1 MTTPRL
7 RAGIAGLGQ
16 VGLLFDD
23 DAKRTGVWTHFS
35 AYEELAD
42 RYQLIAACD
51 PDPARRRKAADR
63 DSCLRLHDSLD
74 AMLAAERLDVVSLC
88 TPPGLHLAQIDAC
101 AGRVRA
107 VICEKPLGGGRF
119 EAGRQ
124 TVERCVARG
133 TLLAVNYY
141 KRYDGCVPA
150 ASERLRSGAI
160 GELRSATAIYAGP
173 LEAVGSHALDL
184 LTFLAGPLT
193 LLSAA
198 RRAPDR
204 LMAVLGFGASGLACL
219 QETGPR
225 EDLVFEIDLIGS
237 EGRLRILDNAA
248 RLEEFRFMPSARY
261 EHYRELAPQPSSGAA
276 DGARF
281 IPLFKE
287 VAAALSGAVAPVTS
301 NGTTALETERLL
313 EAIERTSGGD

>member
-1 MTTPRL
+1 MTPRRL

-35 AYEELAD
+35 AYEQLAD
-42 RYQLIAACD
+42 RYELVAVCD
-51 PDPARRRKAADR
+51 PDAARRQKAIAR
-63 DSCLRLHDSLD
+63 LRAVHVHDTLD
-74 AMLAAERLDVVSLC
+74 AMLAAEQLDVVSIC
-88 TPPGLHLAQIDAC
+88 TPPDLHLAQIDAC

-107 VICEKPLGGGRF
+107 IVCEKPLGGGQL
-119 EAGRQ
+119 EASRQ
-124 TVERCVARG
+124 VVEQCAARG

-150 ASERLRSGAI
+150 VVERLRSGII

-193 LLSAA
+193 LRTAV

-204 LMAVLGFGASGLACL
+204 LMAVFAFGAAGLACL

-237 EGRLRILDNAA
+237 EGRLRILHNAA
-248 RLEEFRFMPSARY
+248 TIEAYRFAPSIRY
-261 EHYRELAPQPSSGAA
+261 DRYRELSLEPSMASG
-276 DGARF
+276 DGVRF
-281 IPLFKE
+281 IPLFAE
-287 VAAALSGAVAPVTS
+287 VAAALSGAPITLTS
-301 NGTTALETERLL
+301 SGATALETERLL
-313 EAIERTSGGD
+313 EAIERTSVGD